1 MPHIICRC
9 GSPATAARLYPG
21 TSNRPLCVEC
31 AAIYRSQIDL
41 VPERSVPIP
50 EHLTGSGAL
59 AIHPHSTVYN
69 HQSVALNLLQESSN
83 VVVSTLTASGKTL
96 IFMMHALHVTEADP
110 NATAIVFY
118 PAKALAN
125 DQHTRW
131 QHAADAAGM
140 AQNQSG
146 RSPAT
151 RPCATGNSVSARQP
165 LPS

>member
-1 MPHIICRC
+1 MPQVTCRC

-21 TSNRPLCVEC
+21 TTNRPLCVEC
-31 AAIYRSQIDL
+31 AAIDRIQIDP

-50 EHLTGSGAL
+50 EHLTGSRAL

-69 HQSVALNLLQESSN
+69 HQSVALNLLQEQQCR
-83 VVVSTLTASGKTL
+83 VLHAHRLGEKL

-125 DQHTRW
+125 DQRTRW

-140 AQNQSG
+140 ALKQSS

-151 RPCATGNSVSARQP
+151 RPCATANSFSAGQP